1 MGNPLAS
8 VLATAEN
15 RGRLRRSCGCTR
27 SVEMALC
34 FSNIGQQGQQDVYIH
49 PRIRYSVSLPKQI
62 SAKLAFLAAVFYM
75 QRHTTD
81 RSEDQTWGIKWML
94 WIYRQSCLWSSQGKI
109 TAISYERGSSYQMS
123 GAVKGASRADASVSL
138 LCICVLVFCVFVY
151 SYTCVYLYLCNI
163 CHIIKW
169 LSQGDASISLPRL
182 CYRGK

>member
-1 MGNPLAS
+1 M
-8 VLATAEN
+8 
-15 RGRLRRSCGCTR
+15 
-27 SVEMALC
+27 
-34 FSNIGQQGQQDVYIH
+34 YIH
-49 PRIRYSVSLPKQI
+49 PMI
-62 SAKLAFLAAVFYM
+62 AFLAAVFHM
-75 QRHTTD
+75 HRHTID

-94 WIYRQSCLWSSQGKI
+94 WIYRQSCLWSSRGKI
-109 TAISYERGSSYQMS
+109 TAISYERESSYQMS

-138 LCICVLVFCVFVY
+138 LCICVFVFCVFVY